1 MTDTETLAF
10 YTRPGR
16 FTSPGP
22 HLEALRALPDTVP
35 ELFRAVQGL
44 VIHEYLPWLYGLD
57 REPGYTDTAHLRSAE
72 QIADRLLSDGRPLTE
87 SREPQDRFGGC
98 CRHFTILAVA
108 ALRAHGVPA
117 RARCGFAAY
126 FPVPNLE
133 DHWVVEYWS
142 TDQARWVLGDAQ
154 IDPIQRADF
163 EVDLDF
169 TDIPRD
175 QFLVAGDAW
184 NRCRKGDDPNRYGFN
199 GADMYGEL
207 FVVGDLIRD
216 TAALSDLE
224 LLPWDFWGAMP
235 RPGEPVGDELG
246 ELLDRLAAITADPET
261 AAEVR
266 DLYEAD
272 ERLRVPERVYNFILD
287 REEALTAA

>member
-22 HLEALRALPDTVP
+22 HLDALRSLPDSIP
-35 ELFRAVQGL
+35 ELFSAVQSL

-57 REPGYTDTAHLRSAE
+57 REPGYTESAHLRSAE
-72 QIADRLLSDGRPLTE
+72 QIVDRLLADGRPLTE
-87 SREPQDRFGGC
+87 PREPQDRFGGC
-98 CRHFTILAVA
+98 CRHFTILTVA

-133 DHWVVEYWS
+133 DHWVVEYWNAE
-142 TDQARWVLGDAQ
+142 QGRWVLGDAQ
-154 IDPIQRADF
+154 IDPIQRSDF

-169 TDIPRD
+169 TDLPRD

-184 NRCRKGDDPNRYGFN
+184 RRFRDGDDPNRYGFN
-199 GADMYGEL
+199 GADIYGEL
-207 FVVGDLIRD
+207 FLVADLIRD
-216 TAALSDLE
+216 TAALTNVE
-224 LLPWDFWGAMP
+224 LLPWDFWGAMIG
-235 RPGEPVGDELG
+235 PGEPVDDELA
-246 ELLDRLAAITADPET
+246 ELLDRLADLTADPET
-261 AAEVR
+261 AHQAR
-266 DLYEAD
+266 GLYEAD
-272 ERLRVPERVYNFILD
+272 ERLRVPERVHNFILD
-287 REEALTAA
+287 RDEPLAAA